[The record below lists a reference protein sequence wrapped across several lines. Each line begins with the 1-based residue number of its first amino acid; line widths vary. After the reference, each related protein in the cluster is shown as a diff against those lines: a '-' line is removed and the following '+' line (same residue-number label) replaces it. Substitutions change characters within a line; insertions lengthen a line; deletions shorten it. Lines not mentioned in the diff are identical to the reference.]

1 MKLGVISS
9 NLMQF
14 EFEEGL
20 RYAKKLGLGA
30 VEVGACGLASNKTF
44 CDREHLVSHRDEI
57 PAWLDTFARN
67 DLEISALIGHGAPL
81 MPNKDVSQEYSR
93 QFRQTCQL
101 MEWAGI
107 RRMTL
112 LAGLPEGAEG
122 DTTPV
127 WVTFADLPFLRDTV
141 EWQWEKRL
149 IPYWKEHG
157 KIASDHGVTLCFE
170 MHGGDL
176 IHNPI
181 TLRKLHEEVGPV
193 VACNFDISHVWFQSI
208 DPGEAVRYLGNLVQ
222 HVHAKDTHIQQH
234 NVRLRGFNDSTS
246 TECPQKRPWN
256 FTIPG
261 WGHNESDW
269 KEFVTALDFVGYNH
283 VLSIEMECEYL
294 NVEEGLKKSVDF
306 LKPILLEKKPG
317 PKWWEIARMSD
328 AGSLWKE
335 D

>member
-30 VEVGACGLASNKTF
+30 VEVGACGLASNKKY
-44 CDREHLVSHRDEI
+44 CDREHLVSHRNEI
-57 PAWLDTFARN
+57 PAWLDAFARN

-81 MPNKDVSQEYSR
+81 MPNKDIAKEYSR

-181 TLRKLHEEVGPV
+181 TLKRLHEEVGSV

-208 DPGEAVRYLGNLVQ
+208 NPGEAVRYLGKLVQ
-222 HVHAKDTHIQQH
+222 HVHAKDTHIQEH

-246 TECPQKRPWN
+246 TESPEKRPWN

-269 KEFVTALDFVGYNH
+269 KDFVTALDFVGYDH

-317 PKWWEIARMSD
+317 PKWWEIAGMSD